1 MDLLTNFDALSETL
15 IGVGALLGLFVGF
28 WRWVRPKMKRAASDA
43 NAVRDVL
50 LGRDAIFDSITGRE
64 LVPALPGIG
73 QRTAT
78 LEQAVTQLADQ
89 QVRLDDLDRRVGN
102 LEQATT
108 ASQTF
113 VQATVN
119 VSPSEPTQPEL
130 GEN

>member
-28 WRWVRPKMKRAASDA
+28 WRWVRPRTKRVAADA

-64 LVPALPGIG
+64 LAPALPGIG

-78 LEQAVTQLADQ
+78 LEHAVTQLADQ

-102 LEQATT
+102 LEQA
-108 ASQTF
+108 ASAPQT
-113 VQATVN
+113 VVRATVN
-119 VSPSEPTQPEL
+119 VSPSEPAFPEL